1 MGRYITERRVVQQ
14 HSPGNSI
21 RLKSLMFDASAAA
34 EGADPKLPHVTRP
47 PSRAE
52 LWAGLGTLPSP
63 SLQQVQA

>member
-1 MGRYITERRVVQQ
+1 
-14 HSPGNSI
+14 
-21 RLKSLMFDASAAA
+21 MFDASAAA